1 MYIYVDVARF
11 KGLIKE
17 RKSCGVMMILVIV
30 KVFILHILTIRDEF
44 SLPIYININLLIQF
58 HSFLPILNLVH
69 LKEKERKSELEIL
82 SIRLRER
89 KMERGHRCDASYR
102 IPGKVYFSEGISR
115 VNREVG
121 QPGVCDANEPAKL
134 CSLRPRR

>member
-1 MYIYVDVARF
+1 MGDDDPCNC
-11 KGLIKE
+11 
-17 RKSCGVMMILVIV
+17 KSFLFCI
-30 KVFILHILTIRDEF
+30 FSIRDEF

-58 HSFLPILNLVH
+58 HSFLPILNLC
-69 LKEKERKSELEIL
+69 LSERKRKKISVGNPLDPAERAKNRAGSSMRRFL
-82 SIRLRER
+82 SWPV
-89 KMERGHRCDASYR
+89 
-102 IPGKVYFSEGISR
+102 PGKVYFSEGISR